1 MMRVIQGGKDAFK
14 GVGLADYIWLDA
26 AGMLHVKKFSVY
38 VMESLESG
46 TPVPIPIL
54 EAKTVSLG
62 LVSFVLSPCHYLAD
76 PLRGENH
83 FVVLCE
89 PRLETGTATSF
100 NTRAVLRNQMEKHG
114 DPLGTWWGYR
124 QGYRFTAPTV
134 TGELFLAAERHLCCC
149 MDAGIPLYSGQVDD
163 PNGNWNFKIGP
174 RNFPHSI
181 DVDPPS
187 AAVMPDFLIFSR
199 YFLEKIAREQGYA
212 VEFSSCSVFL
222 STEETRDGKLRTS
235 EMASV
240 LSSQVGQ
247 WEPQIHLGLEGQ
259 AVLQP
264 QPTRTPYLED
274 KGLPPNADPYVV
286 TATVLEALR
295 S

>member
-1 MMRVIQGGKDAFK
+1 MRVIQGGKDALK
-14 GVGLADYIWLDA
+14 GMGLADYIWLDA
-26 AGMLHVKKFSVY
+26 NGMLHVKKFSVY
-38 VMESLESG
+38 VMVSIETGE
-46 TPVPIPIL
+46 PVAMPIL
-54 EAKTVSLG
+54 EAKTATFGQTKL
-62 LVSFVLSPCHYLAD
+62 VLSPCHYLAD

-89 PRLETGTATSF
+89 PRLETGRTPSF
-100 NTRAVLRNQMEKHG
+100 NTRAMLREYMSEFG

-124 QGYRFTAPTV
+124 QGYKFNAPAV

-163 PNGNWNFKIGP
+163 PSGAWNFKVGH

-187 AAVMPDFLIFSR
+187 AAVMPDFLIFAR
-199 YFLEKIAREQGYA
+199 YFLEKIARENGYA
-212 VEFSSCSVFL
+212 VEFTSCSVFL
-222 STEETRDGKLRTS
+222 STEQMREGKQRATDI
-235 EMASV
+235 ASV
-240 LSSQVGQ
+240 LSNQVGQ
-247 WEPQIHLGLEGQ
+247 WEPQIHVGLEGQ

-274 KGLPPNADPYVV
+274 KGLPSNADPYVV
-286 TATVLEALR
+286 TATVLEALHR